1 MGIYEA
7 KGIQSV
13 HRRLLALHAV
23 HYHCQYITL
32 LFTSHAEC
40 PSSGLFAGAATE
52 AATCP
57 QEFTGGVRTSSSN
70 GFACYSGL
78 TADST
83 AVFMC
88 DACGAECTGVSVCE
102 AVCVCPS
109 GQTEGQWSSSF
120 ENAACVVRGTNL
132 ASTCTHVIH
141 AVILQT
147 TTTITYELQKSCFQH
162 ECIMLAL

>member
-1 MGIYEA
+1 MHEA

-13 HRRLLALHAV
+13 HRRLLAQ
-23 HYHCQYITL
+23 QYIITVSIL
-32 LFTSHAEC
+32 SMSYMYAEC
-40 PSSGLFAGAATE
+40 PSSGLFAGVATE
-52 AATCP
+52 AAMDTCP

-70 GFACYSGL
+70 GFTCYSGL
-78 TADST
+78 TADSN

-132 ASTCTHVIH
+132 SSTCTHPCSYFCKQQR
-141 AVILQT
+141 LRM
-147 TTTITYELQKSCFQH
+147 SCRSH
-162 ECIMLAL
+162 VVNMNV